1 MNLKNQKYDVCYLHS
16 SYLVPVSQSSQTYHI
31 LQENLSYHVKCFNLF
46 EDTSFGKKKAID
58 QVIWEVAV
66 QLNKNHICENELKS
80 NCKLINFKLK
90 FSNVRYWI

>member
-1 MNLKNQKYDVCYLHS
+1 MSNVLIFLKI
-16 SYLVPVSQSSQTYHI
+16 LV
-31 LQENLSYHVKCFNLF
+31 LE
-46 EDTSFGKKKAID
+46 KKKAID

-90 FSNVRYWI
+90 FSNFRYWI

>member
-1 MNLKNQKYDVCYLHS
+1 MSNVLIFLKI
-16 SYLVPVSQSSQTYHI
+16 LV
-31 LQENLSYHVKCFNLF
+31 LE
-46 EDTSFGKKKAID
+46 KKKAID